1 MNRQENVLGR
11 RKSDGGILK
20 KNQKQMG
27 SSGSEMDGL
36 QRGTVRDG
44 AIGSLRAWRLSKDSL
59 MVP

>member
-11 RKSDGGILK
+11 RKSDGGIFK
-20 KNQKQMG
+20 KKQKQMG
-27 SSGSEMDGL
+27 SSGAETDGL

>member
-1 MNRQENVLGR
+1 MTEA
-11 RKSDGGILK
+11 SSK
-20 KNQKQMG
+20 KKKKKQMG
-27 SSGSEMDGL
+27 SSGAETDGL